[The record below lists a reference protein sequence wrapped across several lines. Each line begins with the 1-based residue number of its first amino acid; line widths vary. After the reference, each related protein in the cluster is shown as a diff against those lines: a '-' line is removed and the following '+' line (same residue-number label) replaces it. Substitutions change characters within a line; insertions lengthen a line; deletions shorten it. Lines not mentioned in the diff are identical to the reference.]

1 MKTQPASPTTLNC
14 RESAHNL
21 HISVGQTLDMPQAEG
36 IMHLLRTRKDSCKHF
51 FIDVR
56 QVTRLDHEAAARLRA
71 SLPLSPVGMQ
81 RIAFKGKLGFD
92 LAVGGN
98 KVLIVPEN
106 AKHVCRGTCPDCKCG
121 HKKARARARNEAREA
136 DAAHGAS
143 ADAAHH

>member
-1 MKTQPASPTTLNC
+1 MNTHPASPAALSC

-21 HISVGQTLDMPQAEG
+21 HITVGHTLDMAQAEG
-36 IMHLLRTRKDSCKHF
+36 IMRLLRARKDSCKKF

-56 QVTRLDHEAAARLRA
+56 QVTRLDHEAAASLRA
-71 SLPLSPVGMQ
+71 SLPLGPVGMQ

-136 DAAHGAS
+136 AAAHGAS

>member
-1 MKTQPASPTTLNC
+1 MKTHPTFPTALNC

-36 IMHLLRTRKDSCKHF
+36 IMQLLHARKDSCKKF

-56 QVTRLDHEAAARLRA
+56 QVTRLDHEAAAALRA

-121 HKKARARARNEAREA
+121 HKKARARARNEARGT
-136 DAAHGAS
+136 AAAQGANGERQAS
-143 ADAAHH
+143 

>member
-1 MKTQPASPTTLNC
+1 MTTHPTSPAALSF

-21 HISVGQTLDMPQAEG
+21 HITVGHTLDTAQAEA
-36 IMHLLRTRKDSCKHF
+36 IMRLLRTRKDSCQKF

-56 QVTRLDHEAAARLRA
+56 QVTHLEDEAVTRLRA
-71 SLPLSPVGMQ
+71 SLPHGPVGMQ
-81 RIAFKGKLGFD
+81 RIAFKGRLGFD

-98 KVLIVPEN
+98 KVLIVPDN

-136 DAAHGAS
+136 AAAHGTS
-143 ADAAHH
+143 ADAVHQ